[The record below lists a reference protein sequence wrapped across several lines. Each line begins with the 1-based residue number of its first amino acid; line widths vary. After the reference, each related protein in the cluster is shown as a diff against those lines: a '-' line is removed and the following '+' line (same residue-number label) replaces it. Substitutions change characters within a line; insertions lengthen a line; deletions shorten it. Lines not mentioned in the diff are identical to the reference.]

1 LYHKS
6 ILKIKRKEKLNKT
19 RKALKIGALYF
30 LTENKEITQ
39 KQLLESQFDDIMRSI
54 FTNTNKIQ
62 DDLTAEN
69 KENAS

>member
-1 LYHKS
+1 MYHKS